1 MGKYRIEIKRS
12 AVKDLEKIP
21 PKDLKKILVKIGDLT
36 NDPRPSDSKKL
47 FSEEKYRIRYRS
59 YRILYSIVDDVLI
72 VYVVKVGQR
81 RDIYR

>member
-47 FSEEKYRIRYRS
+47 FSEEKIQDPVSFIQNSLFYRR
-59 YRILYSIVDDVLI
+59 
-72 VYVVKVGQR
+72 
-81 RDIYR
+81 